1 MTKDEARA
9 VLNSARDGQPVK
21 QADITVALWET
32 GDRKP
37 IVKSAQLQKDSSNRC
52 NDVGILSKVSFTL
65 TTNG

>member
-37 IVKSAQLQKDSSNRC
+37 IVKRVQPQNDCSNRC
-52 NDVGILSKVSFTL
+52 NDVGIRSNVSFTL
-65 TTNG
+65 TTIG